1 MFPRKILQLRT
12 NKIFIIRGSGIMEP
26 NFASSIS
33 SCSPDKFVSYKV
45 VLETFWDPELFPKQY
60 PEWRPPA
67 QWSKVIG
74 FSHNDDY
81 NLFHIG
87 SIASDSVKEFA
98 ETGSTESLDK
108 VSDSLILDVFSAPPI
123 PKGAGRTQGSI
134 FLDGNHTQ
142 VSLMSKLVPS
152 PDWFIGLDALDLCK
166 DGRFIDSIVIE
177 SDPIDA
183 GSDNGFTFTSPN
195 WPTEPR
201 AEIFKITNVYPSHPA
216 GSFNYPELSS
226 LPTIATFSLIKE
238 REYEMSEDF
247 TLKGGKIFANDE
259 KYTVSNDSDKKME
272 VKLKEIMSSN
282 SIIDEKY
289 KHLVKTKRKN
299 NTTTLA
305 PQTTTASESKEE
317 KETNESEWN
326 RILKEEI
333 LQKSPKKLRHSR
345 NRSSGKRDR
354 VKSFRNRHGGE
365 GYLASMG
372 PKAFLKKAIQKKS
385 ELYQRILNSYKSSK
399 GSKLKK
405 RKLRKLRRKQ
415 AHRGPRNCRVGKWGD
430 WGTCSKTCGI
440 GESVRSRSIV
450 HKPKRGG
457 KPCPGLKSVKW
468 CGSARNCAGKYFDW

>member
-1 MFPRKILQLRT
+1 
-12 NKIFIIRGSGIMEP
+12 
-26 NFASSIS
+26 
-33 SCSPDKFVSYKV
+33 
-45 VLETFWDPELFPKQY
+45 
-60 PEWRPPA
+60 
-67 QWSKVIG
+67 
-74 FSHNDDY
+74 
-81 NLFHIG
+81 
-87 SIASDSVKEFA
+87 
-98 ETGSTESLDK
+98 
-108 VSDSLILDVFSAPPI
+108 
-123 PKGAGRTQGSI
+123 
-134 FLDGNHTQ
+134 
-142 VSLMSKLVPS
+142 MSKLVPS

-247 TLKGGKIFANDE
+247 TLKGGKMFANDE

-289 KHLVKTKRKN
+289 VTLNTASDQSVKNDESVTSTETSSEDKKEN
-299 NTTTLA
+299 NTTTLS

-372 PKAFLKKAIQKKS
+372 PKAFLRKRYKSEFLNKAQEKIFDLDTEKKS